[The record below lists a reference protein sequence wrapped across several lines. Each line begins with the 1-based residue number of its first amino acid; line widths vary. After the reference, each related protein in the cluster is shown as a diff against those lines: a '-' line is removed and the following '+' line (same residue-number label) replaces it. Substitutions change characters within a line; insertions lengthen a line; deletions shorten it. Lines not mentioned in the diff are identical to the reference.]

1 MASLPLVNFVPVHQ
15 VSTIT
20 AGGANEGEAVTQP
33 LNLLAFV
40 GDLDSSVILKGFYVQ
55 RFLLMLTKC
64 LQIQTYLMLTRK
76 HMIAI
81 EVIYRGKKK
90 PPQILRYLC
99 KYTQVKLRSGTK
111 HVYTQHP
118 RILIWVKNK
127 ASPCSKT
134 F

>member
-64 LQIQTYLMLTRK
+64 L
-76 HMIAI
+76 
-81 EVIYRGKKK
+81 
-90 PPQILRYLC
+90 
-99 KYTQVKLRSGTK
+99 
-111 HVYTQHP
+111 
-118 RILIWVKNK
+118 
-127 ASPCSKT
+127 
-134 F
+134 